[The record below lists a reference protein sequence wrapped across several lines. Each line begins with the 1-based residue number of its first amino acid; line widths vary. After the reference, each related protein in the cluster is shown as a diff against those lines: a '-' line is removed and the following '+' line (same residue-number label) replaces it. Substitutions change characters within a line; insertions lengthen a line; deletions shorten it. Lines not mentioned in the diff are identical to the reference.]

1 MTQARKSF
9 TEEYSMSQITLFSL
23 QAALII
29 LVMLIIPCAYRTAVG
44 PSAADRL
51 QAIDTITTLLIGII
65 IVMAVLRQEWM
76 YVDIGIALAAFGF
89 IGTLALARYIS
100 EGKVF

>member
-1 MTQARKSF
+1 MW
-9 TEEYSMSQITLFSL
+9 SL
-23 QAALII
+23 QAALLL
-29 LVMLIIPCAYRTAVG
+29 LVGLLLPCGYRVALG

-65 IVMAVLRQEWM
+65 VLLAIIRQEAM
-76 YVDIGIALAAFGF
+76 FVDVALALAALAF
-89 IGTLALARYIS
+89 IGTLALARYIR

>member
-1 MTQARKSF
+1 MAQVIQLSV
-9 TEEYSMSQITLFSL
+9 

-29 LVMLIIPCAYRTAVG
+29 LVLLVIPCAYRVWVG
-44 PSAADRL
+44 PTPADRL
-51 QAIDTITTLLIGII
+51 QAIDAITTLLIGII
-65 IVMAVLRQEWM
+65 IVLALLRDTVM
-76 YVDIGIALAAFGF
+76 YIDVAIAIAAFAF

>member
-1 MTQARKSF
+1 
-9 TEEYSMSQITLFSL
+9 MSSL
-23 QAALII
+23 TVLSLPAALVLLIA
-29 LVMLIIPCAYRTAVG
+29 MLLPCAYRAAVG

-65 IVMAVLRQEWM
+65 ILLAIVRQEWM
-76 YVDIGIALAAFGF
+76 YVDVAIALAAFGF